1 MSTELANLH
10 ALSDTF
16 LRAASEMQSQALGT
30 LLKFSKGKYFIGDDE
45 VTGQE
50 RIAHVPAAVYGF
62 VKFWDGK
69 PVAQRIGRIADG
81 FQLPDR
87 DDLGDNDKKE
97 WQRDS
102 TGKEKDPWSKQYYV
116 PMEDIDS
123 GEITTFV
130 TGSDG
135 GEKALGKLFDAF
147 ARNVRNGQNGLPVIK
162 LLSGSYR
169 HREFGRIE
177 TPDFQVV
184 SWDGGTVI
192 APPPA
197 SGNPP
202 PAAAKDDP
210 ISTGRPRKN
219 SDMDDDIP
227 FAPEFR

>member
-1 MSTELANLH
+1 MSNELTNLH
-10 ALSDTF
+10 SLSEAF
-16 LRAASEMQSQALGT
+16 LKAASEMQSQALGT

-147 ARNVRNGQNGLPVIK
+147 ARNVRNGQWIADHQTPVRQ
-162 LLSGSYR
+162 LSTSRIRPHRDARFSGGFLGRRRR
-169 HREFGRIE
+169 HCVAAGFHHAAADRR
-177 TPDFQVV
+177 QVV
-184 SWDGGTVI
+184 V
-192 APPPA
+192 
-197 SGNPP
+197 
-202 PAAAKDDP
+202 AAA
-210 ISTGRPRKN
+210 SRQGQSNRTSAQGRCR
-219 SDMDDDIP
+219 
-227 FAPEFR
+227 